1 MALNLDLCGIQLDF
15 AVHNYKPSA
24 ENDRFTKWC
33 NVDFHIR
40 SGNWLNFQ
48 IDGELLMNDEVDEI
62 LSRIEDILDGSV
74 GDPSVWECVE
84 PDFRFTFHP
93 PKDLTKDPRYAYIAP
108 GHEIEDI
115 KLEWSVYFWNEGL
128 TENRLTLVLS
138 RRDIVALQQ
147 YLISV
152 VK

>member
-15 AVHNYKPSA
+15 AVHNYKHSSK
-24 ENDRFTKWC
+24 NDRFTTWC

-40 SGNWLNFQ
+40 SGNWLDFQ
-48 IDGELLMNDEVDEI
+48 TEGELLMNDEVDEI
-62 LSRIEDILDGSV
+62 LSRIEDTLNGGV
-74 GDPSVWECVE
+74 GDPSVLECVE

-93 PKDLTKDPRYAYIAP
+93 QKDLTKDPRYTYVAP

-115 KLEWSVYFWNEGL
+115 KLEWSVYFWDGRL
-128 TENRLTLVLS
+128 TENRLTLVLP
-138 RRDIVALQQ
+138 RKDIVALRQ

-152 VK
+152 VA